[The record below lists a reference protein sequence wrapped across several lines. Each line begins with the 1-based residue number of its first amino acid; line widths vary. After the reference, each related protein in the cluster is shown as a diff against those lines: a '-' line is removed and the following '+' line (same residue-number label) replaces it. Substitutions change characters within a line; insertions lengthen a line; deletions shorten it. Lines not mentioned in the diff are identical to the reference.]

1 MKLRHLAVIV
11 VAAMLMGCFMLA
23 QSGPGDPK
31 AVRAPAVAGQFYPAS
46 GPLLKEAIQAYLAD
60 AVAPRTERPLA
71 LVVPHAGYVYSAQIT
86 ADAFRQAASHRYDLV
101 VILGANH
108 SAAGFNRISVY
119 SGAGYRTPLG
129 VAATDRA
136 AAEALVQEDSDCV
149 LDQAAQA
156 KEHSVEVQVPFVQHL
171 FPGVKILAIVV
182 GTDDQAACERLGRA
196 LAKILKDRQPLIV
209 ASSDLSHY
217 PSAADAPGIDRRTL
231 EAIATM
237 RPETFRNTANVEMAR
252 GVPELATTACGAA
265 PIMAAM
271 AAASALGATRGIVIS
286 YANSS
291 HVAVGDPARVVGYGA
306 VVLAA
311 GERGRDTSALDR
323 PAADGRA
330 TGPLDAADKKAL
342 LVLARET
349 LRRYLTTETL
359 PLLRGFSP
367 RAEREQG
374 AFVTLKE
381 RGQLRGCIGQIIG
394 RAPLSRTVSM
404 MALEAA
410 LNDPRFDKVRA
421 SELDSLEIEVSALTP
436 PKAVPNAAAI
446 SVGQD
451 GVILQKGNQSAVFL
465 PQVATEQGWDRDEML
480 DNLCQKGGM
489 PVGCWKTGAKLLTF
503 QADVF
508 SEQQFKN
515 AK

>member
-1 MKLRHLAVIV
+1 VSF
-11 VAAMLMGCFMLA
+11 GCFMLA

-31 AVRAPAVAGQFYPAS
+31 VVRAPAVAGQFYPANGS
-46 GPLLKEAIQAYLAD
+46 VLKEAIQAYLAD

-136 AAEALVQEDSDCV
+136 AAEALVKEDAECV

-217 PSAADAPGIDRRTL
+217 PSAADAPGIDRKTL

-237 RPETFRNTANVEMAR
+237 RPDTFRNTANVEMAR
-252 GVPELATTACGAA
+252 GVAGWPPRRAALAA
-265 PIMAAM
+265 PILAAM
-271 AAASALGATRGIVIS
+271 TASSALGATRGIVIS

-311 GERGRDTSALDR
+311 GERGRDTSALDK
-323 PAADGRA
+323 PAADARVM
-330 TGPLDAADKKAL
+330 GPLDAADKKAL

-394 RAPLSRTVSM
+394 TAPLSRTVSM

-410 LNDPRFDKVRA
+410 LNDPASTRSGRA
-421 SELDSLEIEVSALTP
+421 SSTRWKSRFP
-436 PKAVPNAAAI
+436 PSPRRKP
-446 SVGQD
+446 S
-451 GVILQKGNQSAVFL
+451 
-465 PQVATEQGWDRDEML
+465 
-480 DNLCQKGGM
+480 
-489 PVGCWKTGAKLLTF
+489 
-503 QADVF
+503 
-508 SEQQFKN
+508 
-515 AK
+515 